1 MLESFLDPLGKPMQ
15 IHEITNKK
23 VAEGWGDIGKTI
35 ATKAM
40 NGLSNKLLPGSVP
53 DPTLVGS
60 PVAANQRQAAAG
72 QMNKSL
78 LAPLAKEMQNR
89 WAQTVQQLVST
100 SKSVADPKI
109 PATGADQLAP
119 AELTQEFEKF
129 LNSLFAPSID
139 IAGLAALSDNNDA
152 RMLSQQLPVQIQSA
166 IDVTMDPKTN
176 AGKANKTW
184 MDLATS
190 VQRAKSIGQF
200 SGTRRTASSRVNP
213 QAQKVADQ
221 LDLDDNQIVQMQ
233 QMARDPASLAVLQ
246 QLLGMKK

>member
-1 MLESFLDPLGKPMQ
+1 MQ
-15 IHEITNKK
+15 IHEITQKQVTEGIVSGLTNMLYKSAG
-23 VAEGWGDIGKTI
+23 VANPLDQTQGAPI
-35 ATKAM
+35 
-40 NGLSNKLLPGSVP
+40 
-53 DPTLVGS
+53 
-60 PVAANQRQAAAG
+60 AANQRQAAAG
-72 QMNKSL
+72 QMNSTL
-78 LAPLAKEMQNR
+78 LAPLAKQMQQR
-89 WAQTVQQLVST
+89 WAQVVQQLVST

-139 IAGLAALSDNNDA
+139 IAGLAAMSDNNDA
-152 RMLSQQLPVQIQSA
+152 RMLSQQLPAQIQAA

-190 VQRAKSIGQF
+190 VQRAKSIAQF
-200 SGTRRTASSRVNP
+200 SGTRRAGVGPGRVSP

-221 LDLDDNQIVQMQ
+221 LELDANQIAQMQ
-233 QMARDPASLAVLQ
+233 QMARDPANLAVLQ
-246 QLLGMKK
+246 QLIGMKK